1 MTNMKQGYDPKNP
14 GAYAGAAWM
23 HPGTKDIY
31 AGRTIDEG
39 PYIATLGKK
48 YQAGI
53 VTDVSA
59 IEATAVMTQLLGLA
73 EKLYKL
79 DACLTVQ
86 PAPQLVL
93 DIDADAMG
101 YGQENVG
108 PLEESEIVSETFTDK
123 HFECVLNEV
132 HVVVEDRAAMK
143 ARHDLMAFKIAK
155 AAKRLAR
162 YRNRQ
167 IATALTGAT
176 DIATAAEWDD
186 VTAGVSDHNPMDAIT
201 GAFTTIENLGY
212 PAEFM
217 AVNGSDWS
225 HFLANT
231 HIAPMAVA
239 GMLSIGPNGG
249 SLRVPGWPNVTVI
262 VDGDI
267 TAGHCFIGN
276 REATVLAEG
285 PTETVKYR
293 HELKRYTGYVAR
305 QYIQPQ
311 VVITDGIRELTG
323 IV

>member
-1 MTNMKQGYDPKNP
+1 MKLNNGYDPKNP
-14 GAYAGAAWM
+14 GAYMGAAWM
-23 HPGTKDIY
+23 NPATKEVF
-31 AGRTIDEG
+31 AGRTADEG
-39 PYIATLGKK
+39 PYIGTVGKK
-48 YQAGI
+48 FQAGI

-79 DACLTVQ
+79 DACVTVE

-108 PLEESEIVSETFTDK
+108 PLEESEIVSEAFTSK

-132 HVVVEDRAAMK
+132 HVVVEDRAKMK
-143 ARHDLMAFKIAK
+143 ARHDLMGFKVAK

-162 YRNRQ
+162 MRNSQ
-167 IATALTGAT
+167 TVTALLTAT
-176 DIATAAEWDD
+176 DIATGAEWDD
-186 VTAGVSDHNPMDAIT
+186 ITAGISDHNPMEAIT

-212 PAEFM
+212 PAEYM
-217 AVNGSDWS
+217 TLNGSDWA

-231 HIAPMAVA
+231 HIAPMALA

-249 SLRVPGWPNVTVI
+249 SLKVPGWPNVSVI

-267 TAGHCFIGN
+267 TAGHAIIGN
-276 REATVLAEG
+276 KEAVVLAEG

-311 VVITDGIRELTG
+311 VVIADGIRELTG